1 MGCWLSQNQN
11 EGDDL
16 IADVEKL
23 IADYAW
29 TKFQQ
34 TSGRLQRLCMRRKD
48 YTIEV
53 PMNYFHFEEITPPN
67 VEAMGEQLQ
76 MTKHAAAK
84 SSSKDTYEFRFEKT
98 RKASLTVT
106 YQKGFSI
113 GGKAN
118 FSLDLVY
125 VPGLH
130 IEGRYEVQN
139 STGQT
144 FEDTQTT
151 SVKSDVTVDKRS
163 ARTAVVVLE
172 ERRIHAKFQV
182 TVKMTM
188 PGGKAVVYIKNKHG
202 ERVSTRQIQN
212 LIPVFNKKYATEQ
225 HEGKAAEF
233 VVQGIMEGSLPASH
247 QICLQ
252 DEDLDNGEG
261 QEMKAIQT
269 AEN

>member
-34 TSGRLQRLCMRRKD
+34 TSGRS
-48 YTIEV
+48 
-53 PMNYFHFEEITPPN
+53 
-67 VEAMGEQLQ
+67 GSG
-76 MTKHAAAK
+76 
-84 SSSKDTYEFRFEKT
+84 SSAVTHPERTHLEHKFVNKTDVVQTYEFRFEKT

-118 FSLDLVY
+118 FSLDLAH

-130 IEGRYEVQN
+130 IEGRYEVKN

-172 ERRIHAKFQV
+172 ERRIHAKFRV

-188 PGGKAVVYIKNKHG
+188 PGDKAVVYIKNKHG

-212 LIPVFNKKYATEQ
+212 LIPVFNKKYATEK

-233 VVQGIMEGSLPASH
+233 VVQGIVEGSLLSSH

-252 DEDLDNGEG
+252 DADVNNGEG
-261 QEMKAIQT
+261 QEGKAIQI